1 MAKKKITSTQKLFG
15 NYKDLDR
22 IIEEEY
28 GNFSIS
34 DEEQEDLYNLRQS
47 GDLSLSEY
55 HKEIT
60 MTTLWSGMSNYKWEV
75 SELKM
80 KCLQSNITIFE
91 FHTNRERIT
100 LLEQLIDYIPL
111 LIERIKNNPAEY
123 NVTEKF
129 VALDKLGFF
138 DSLNFS
144 KISVQKNQARL
155 LGLIL
160 GSEPTMIE
168 KLLKQRRSHKTEEQL
183 KSIRKVTDYI
193 DSISESN

>member
-15 NYKDLDR
+15 NYKELDR
-22 IIEEEY
+22 IIEEDY
-28 GNFSIS
+28 CDFSLS
-34 DEEQEDLYNLRQS
+34 DGEEEDLYNLRQS
-47 GDLSLSEY
+47 GELSPSEY
-55 HKEIT
+55 HKEINIRA
-60 MTTLWSGMSNYKWEV
+60 LWSGISQYEWEV
-75 SELKM
+75 STLEM
-80 KCLQSNITIFE
+80 KCLQSNISLFE
-91 FHTNRERIT
+91 FHANRQRIK
-100 LLEQLIDYIPL
+100 LLNQLIDYIPL
-111 LIERIKNNPAEY
+111 LIEQIKNNPAEY

-138 DSLNFS
+138 ESLNFS

-168 KLLKQRRSHKTEEQL
+168 KLLKQRRSHKTEEQK